1 MRIEFDRESCIGS
14 GICESIAEDIFR
26 VAGDGLMELVAD
38 ELDEGRRQVVE
49 NAVSR
54 CPTAAIRIA
63 ED

>member
-1 MRIEFDRESCIGS
+1 MRIEFDRDSCIGS

-26 VAGDGLMELVAD
+26 IAGDGLMELVSD
-38 ELDEGRRQVVE
+38 QPDDDHRQVVE

-63 ED
+63 QD